1 MLKSLYEA
9 IRKDAPA
16 QEIKLNGRTYTTGSI
31 FKVGRPLPDPLR
43 VKTLTA
49 IVDYLKSNVDSL
61 GFSNLICH
69 IESPAS
75 VKIYSGL
82 LGDFNERDLYIEAN
96 LEQLQLKFNTYL
108 SGETFNVLLQSCF
121 LDYPDDVT
129 KATDRGLVLA
139 YCSSVREV
147 AEGVT
152 LDDGVTQAVTV
163 KKGIAAVENVTL
175 PNPVTLRPYRTFTE
189 VEQPASQFVFRAA
202 EGPEFMLVEAD
213 GGAWKSEAMQNIK
226 KFMEFEVP
234 GLAVIA

>member
-16 QEIKLNGRTYTTGSI
+16 QEIKLNGRTYTTGQVI
-31 FKVGRPLPDPLR
+31 PVVHPNPETIK

-49 IVDYLKSNVDSL
+49 LVDYLNKGVDSL
-61 GFSNLICH
+61 LLTDLLCH
-69 IESPAS
+69 VESPSS
-75 VKIYSGL
+75 VKLYSSLTGQ
-82 LGDFNERDLYIEAN
+82 FNQRALYIEAS
-96 LEQLQLKFNTYL
+96 LDQLQLKFNTYL
-108 SGETFNVLLQSCF
+108 SGETFNILLQSCF

-213 GGAWKSEAMQNIK
+213 GGAWKHEAMQNIK

>member
-1 MLKSLYEA
+1 M
-9 IRKDAPA
+9 
-16 QEIKLNGRTYTTGSI
+16 
-31 FKVGRPLPDPLR
+31 
-43 VKTLTA
+43 
-49 IVDYLKSNVDSL
+49 
-61 GFSNLICH
+61 
-69 IESPAS
+69 
-75 VKIYSGL
+75 
-82 LGDFNERDLYIEAN
+82 
-96 LEQLQLKFNTYL
+96 
-108 SGETFNVLLQSCF
+108 
-121 LDYPDDVT
+121 
-129 KATDRGLVLA
+129 
-139 YCSSVREV
+139 REV

-213 GGAWKSEAMQNIK
+213 GGAWKHEAMQNIK

>member
-1 MLKSLYEA
+1 MLKELYDA
-9 IRKDAPA
+9 IRNDATA
-16 QEIKLNGRTYTTGSI
+16 QEIELNGRTYTTGNV
-31 FKVGRPLPDPLR
+31 FKVGRPVPETLR

-49 IVDYLKSNVDSL
+49 MVDYLNKGPD
-61 GFSNLICH
+61 NLLLTDLLCH
-69 IESPAS
+69 VESPTS
-75 VKIYSGL
+75 VKLYSSLTGE
-82 LGDFNERDLYIEAN
+82 FNERDLYIEAN

-108 SGETFNVLLQSCF
+108 SGEAFNILLQSCF
-121 LDYPDDVT
+121 LDYPDDRT

-139 YCSSVREV
+139 YCSNVKEV
-147 AEGVT
+147 ASGVT
-152 LDDGVTQAVTV
+152 LDDGVTQSVTV

-175 PNPVTLRPYRTFTE
+175 PNPVKLRPYRTFTE

-213 GGAWKSEAMQNIK
+213 GGAWKAEAMQNIK